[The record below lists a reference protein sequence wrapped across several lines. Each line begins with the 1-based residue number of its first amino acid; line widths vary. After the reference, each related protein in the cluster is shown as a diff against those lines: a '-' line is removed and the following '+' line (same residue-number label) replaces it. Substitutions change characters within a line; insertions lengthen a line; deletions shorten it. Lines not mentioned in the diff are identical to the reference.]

1 MKKLIQLT
9 LCLGLLALA
18 SCKEKNSSGDASS
31 NQQQEELKHW
41 QIRAED
47 EIQKRELAESESLTN
62 ASRAQTLEKAV
73 IVTGVAA
80 LAFLVIGGA
89 IGSTAKKD
97 ALNS

>member
-18 SCKEKNSSGDASS
+18 SCHKKDSLDDSSS
-31 NQQQEELKHW
+31 NNHEEELEHW

-47 EIQKRELAESESLTN
+47 EIQKRELAESETLTST
-62 ASRAQTLEKAV
+62 SRAQTLEKVV

-80 LAFLVIGGA
+80 FAFLIIGGA
-89 IGSTAKKD
+89 MGSKTKNDYGK
-97 ALNS
+97 S

>member
-18 SCKEKNSSGDASS
+18 SCREKNPSVDTSSSE
-31 NQQQEELKHW
+31 QQEELEHW
-41 QIRAED
+41 KIRAED
-47 EIQKRELAESESLTN
+47 EIQKRELAESEKLTSV
-62 ASRAQTLEKAV
+62 SRAQTLEKVV

-80 LAFLVIGGA
+80 FAFLIIGGA
-89 IGSTAKKD
+89 MGSKTKQD